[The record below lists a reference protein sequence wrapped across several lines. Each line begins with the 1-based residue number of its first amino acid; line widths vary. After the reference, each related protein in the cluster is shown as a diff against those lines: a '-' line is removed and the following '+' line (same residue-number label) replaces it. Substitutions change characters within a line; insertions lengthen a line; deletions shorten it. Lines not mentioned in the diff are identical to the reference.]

1 MKIDYNNDIKERFI
15 PIAYDELLSGT
26 LSYLKIDDSVEYQK
40 IWKSIHRYYYYKFYD
55 EIDSLKRQYQPFN
68 PDSDIVSSVEISSDE
83 YIQKEKRLFGHIR
96 PLLNHANYEI
106 LTHQMLEE
114 TMNKTSPY
122 GVDVSVDFDDY
133 EKIELYYRGESI
145 QTDEIRDPKK
155 LYMKK
160 KVIIE
165 PIYRR
170 LFLIIKP
177 KHLNDRAREI
187 SKQTDK
193 DIEVVIKKLKKQ
205 NPLLSEGN
213 SNNNIYIKLF
223 KNIPQMDLQMLFPN
237 TKVKMRLFD
246 KIKISILGGGG
257 TIGGGSTLIAK
268 LGAAAIEP
276 MSALLAFGA
285 FAGILWRQVKEVI
298 FRRTHYMA
306 QLAKNLYFHS
316 LDNNAG
322 ALNYMIN
329 MAQEEESK
337 ESFLVYIF
345 LSQEP
350 IPITQESLDEKIEEY
365 IKRSYNIEMD
375 FEVDDGLAKL
385 RELELLIE
393 DGDMVS
399 VIEPKYAIEK
409 LDSLYPHLIGD

>member
-15 PIAYDELLSGT
+15 PIAYDELLSSS
-26 LSYLKIDDSVEYQK
+26 LSYLNIDNNIEYKK
-40 IWKSIHRYYYYKFYD
+40 IWKSIHRYYYYKFYN
-55 EIDSLKRQYQPFN
+55 EINSLKRQYQPFN
-68 PDSDIVSSVEISSDE
+68 PDSDIVSSIEITPDK
-83 YIQKEKRLFGHIR
+83 YIQKEKKLFNHIK

-106 LTHQMLEE
+106 LTHQMLED

-122 GVDVSVDFDDY
+122 GVDVSVDFNDY

-145 QTDEIRDPKK
+145 QIDEIRDPKK
-155 LYMKK
+155 LYIKK
-160 KVIIE
+160 KLITE

-177 KHLNDRAREI
+177 KLLNDRAKEI
-187 SKQTDK
+187 AKESGK
-193 DIEVVIKKLKKQ
+193 DIETIIKKLKKQ
-205 NPLLSEGN
+205 NPLLSQDN
-213 SNNNIYIKLF
+213 SRHNIYIKLF

-246 KIKISILGGGG
+246 KIKISVLGGGG

-276 MSALLAFGA
+276 MSALLALGA
-285 FAGILWRQVKEVI
+285 FAGILWRQVKEVM

-337 ESFLVYIF
+337 EVFLVYIF

-350 IPITQESLDEKIEEY
+350 TPITIESLDNKIEEY
-365 IKRSYNIEMD
+365 VKRSYNIEMD
-375 FEVDDGLAKL
+375 FEVDDGLVKL
-385 RELELLIE
+385 RELNLLIQ

-409 LDSLYPHLIGD
+409 LGESLCLP

>member
-15 PIAYDELLSGT
+15 PIAYDELLGGI
-26 LSYLKIDDSVEYQK
+26 LNYLNIDDNEELKKV
-40 IWKSIHRYYYYKFYD
+40 WKTIHRYYYYKFYD
-55 EIDSLKRQYQPFN
+55 ELDSLKRQYQPFN
-68 PDSDIVSSVEISSDE
+68 PDSDIVSSLEISDDE
-83 YIQKEKRLFGHIR
+83 YIQKENRLFGHIR
-96 PLLNHANYEI
+96 PLLNHANYEV
-106 LTHQMLEE
+106 LTHQMLED

-145 QTDEIRDPKK
+145 QTDEIRDSKT
-155 LYMKK
+155 LYIKK
-160 KVIIE
+160 KTITE

-177 KHLNDRAREI
+177 KHINDRASEI
-187 SKQTDK
+187 AQKSGK
-193 DIEVVIKKLKKQ
+193 DIESIIKKLKKQ
-205 NPLLSEGN
+205 NPLLSQDN
-213 SNNNIYIKLF
+213 ANKNIYIKLF
-223 KNIPQMDLQMLFPN
+223 KNIPQMDLEMLFPN

-246 KIKISILGGGG
+246 KIKISLLGGGG

-268 LGAAAIEP
+268 LGVVAIDP
-276 MSALLAFGA
+276 ISALVAFGA
-285 FAGILWRQVKEVI
+285 FVGILWRQVKEVI

-329 MAQEEESK
+329 MAEEEESK
-337 ESFLVYIF
+337 EAFLVYIF

-350 IPITQESLDEKIEEY
+350 IPITKESLDNKIEKY
-365 IKRSYNIEMD
+365 IKDNYNIEMD

-385 RELELLIE
+385 KELNLLIE
-393 DGDMVS
+393 DKDMVG
-399 VIEPKYAIEK
+399 VIEPKKAIEM
-409 LDSLYPHLIGD
+409 LDGLISNL

>member
-15 PIAYDELLSGT
+15 PIAYDELLSSS
-26 LSYLKIDDSVEYQK
+26 LSYLNIDNNIEYKK
-40 IWKSIHRYYYYKFYD
+40 IWKSIHRYYYYKFYN
-55 EIDSLKRQYQPFN
+55 EINSLKRQYQPFN
-68 PDSDIVSSVEISSDE
+68 PDSDIVSSIEITPDK
-83 YIQKEKRLFGHIR
+83 YIQKEKKLFNHIK

-106 LTHQMLEE
+106 LTHQMLED

-122 GVDVSVDFDDY
+122 GVDVSVDFNDY

-145 QTDEIRDPKK
+145 QIDEIRDPKK
-155 LYMKK
+155 LYIKK
-160 KVIIE
+160 KLITE

-177 KHLNDRAREI
+177 KLLNDRAKEI
-187 SKQTDK
+187 AKESGK
-193 DIEVVIKKLKKQ
+193 DIETIITKLKKQ
-205 NPLLSEGN
+205 NPLLSQDN
-213 SNNNIYIKLF
+213 SRHNIYIKLF

-276 MSALLAFGA
+276 MSALLALGA
-285 FAGILWRQVKEVI
+285 FAGILWRQVKEVM

-337 ESFLVYIF
+337 EVFLVYIF

-350 IPITQESLDEKIEEY
+350 TPITIESLDNKIEEY
-365 IKRSYNIEMD
+365 VKRSYNIEMD
-375 FEVDDGLAKL
+375 FEVDDGLVKL
-385 RELELLIE
+385 RELNLLIQ

-409 LDSLYPHLIGD
+409 LGESLCLP

>member
-1 MKIDYNNDIKERFI
+1 MKINYNNDIKERFI
-15 PIAYDELLSGT
+15 PIAYDELLSSS
-26 LSYLKIDDSVEYQK
+26 LSYLNIDDNMEYKK
-40 IWKSIHRYYYYKFYD
+40 IWKSIHKHYYYKFYD
-55 EIDSLKRQYQPFN
+55 EINSLKREYQPFN
-68 PDSDIVSSVEISSDE
+68 PDSDIVSSIEITPDE
-83 YIQKEKRLFGHIR
+83 YIQKEKKLFEHIR

-106 LTHQMLEE
+106 LTHQMLED

-122 GVDVSVDFDDY
+122 GVDVSVDFNDY
-133 EKIELYYRGESI
+133 EKIELYYRGESVQI
-145 QTDEIRDPKK
+145 DEIRDPKK

-160 KVIIE
+160 KLITE

-177 KHLNDRAREI
+177 KLLSDRAKEI
-187 SKQTDK
+187 ANESGK
-193 DIEVVIKKLKKQ
+193 DIEAIIKKLKKQ
-205 NPLLSEGN
+205 NPLLSQDN
-213 SNNNIYIKLF
+213 SNHNIYIKLF

-246 KIKISILGGGG
+246 KIKISVLGGGG

-276 MSALLAFGA
+276 MSALLALGA
-285 FAGILWRQVKEVI
+285 FAGILWRQVKEVM

-329 MAQEEESK
+329 MAEEEESK
-337 ESFLVYIF
+337 EVFLVYIF
-345 LSQEP
+345 LSQEAT
-350 IPITQESLDEKIEEY
+350 PITIESLDKKIEVY
-365 IKRSYNIEMD
+365 VKRSYNIEMD
-375 FEVDDGLAKL
+375 FEVDDGLVKL
-385 RELELLIE
+385 RELNLLIQ
-393 DGDMVS
+393 DGNMVS
-399 VIEPKYAIEK
+399 VIEPKYAMEK
-409 LDSLYPHLIGD
+409 LG

>member
-15 PIAYDELLSGT
+15 PIAYDEILSST
-26 LSYLKIDDSVEYQK
+26 LDYLNIDDSVEYK
-40 IWKSIHRYYYYKFYD
+40 RIWKSIHRYYYYKFYD
-55 EIDSLKRQYQPFN
+55 ELDSLKRQYQPFN
-68 PDSDIVSSVEISSDE
+68 PDSDIVSSIKISHDE

-145 QTDEIRDPKK
+145 QTEEILDPKK

-160 KVIIE
+160 KVISE

-177 KHLNDRAREI
+177 KLLKDRASEI
-187 SKQTDK
+187 AKESGK
-193 DIEVVIKKLKKQ
+193 DIEVVIKKLKRQ
-205 NPLLSEGN
+205 NPLLSEDN
-213 SNNNIYIKLF
+213 SNNNVYIKLF

-246 KIKISILGGGG
+246 KIKISVLGGGG
-257 TIGGGSTLIAK
+257 TIGGGSTLVTK
-268 LGAAAIEP
+268 LGTAAIEP
-276 MSALLAFGA
+276 MSALLAIGA
-285 FAGILWRQVKEVI
+285 FTGILWRQVKEVI

-322 ALNYMIN
+322 ALNYMIS

-345 LSQEP
+345 LSQEQTP
-350 IPITQESLDEKIEEY
+350 ISIDSLDKKIEEY
-365 IKRSYNIEMD
+365 VKKNYDIEMD
-375 FEVDDGLAKL
+375 FEVDDGLVKL
-385 RELELLIE
+385 RELKLLVE

-409 LDSLYPHLIGD
+409 LDEIYPSLID